1 MTIEIWS
8 DIMCPFCYIGKRN
21 FESALDQI
29 NGKENVQIIW
39 KSFQLDPTIP
49 ENFDEKINVYQY
61 LADRKGMSY
70 EQSVRLHESVVR
82 TAKEAGLTYNFDKA
96 IIANSFNAHRLI
108 QLAKE
113 KGLGDQAEERL
124 FVAYF
129 TEGRDFGDS
138 AELVKLGTDI
148 GLTEKEV
155 NDALTNDIYA
165 KKVRQDIYEAQTI
178 GIRAV
183 PSFIFNRRY
192 AVTGAQ
198 PPHVFLQTLEKSY
211 EEWKE
216 LDPSVL

>member
-21 FESALDQI
+21 FESALNQFERKDNI
-29 NGKENVQIIW
+29 QIIW
-39 KSFQLDPTIP
+39 KSFQLDPAIP
-49 ENFDEKINVYQY
+49 EHFGQKINVYQY
-61 LADRKGMSY
+61 LAERKGMSY

-96 IIANSFNAHRLI
+96 IVANSFNAHRVI
-108 QLAKE
+108 QLAKDN
-113 KGLGDQAEERL
+113 GLGDQAEERFFL
-124 FVAYF
+124 AYF
-129 TEGRDFGDS
+129 TEGRDLGDT
-138 AELVKLGTDI
+138 AELVALGNDI
-148 GLTEKEV
+148 GLTEPEV
-155 NDALTNDIYA
+155 RTALNDDAYA

-198 PPHVFLQTLEKSY
+198 PPHIFLQTLKKSFS
-211 EEWKE
+211 EWKE
-216 LDPSVL
+216 LNPSIY

>member
-1 MTIEIWS
+1 
-8 DIMCPFCYIGKRN
+8 MCPFCYIGKRN
-21 FESALDQI
+21 FETALKQFE
-29 NGKENVQIIW
+29 GKDNIQIIW

-49 ENFDEKINVYQY
+49 ETFDEKMNVYEY

-82 TAKEAGLTYNFDKA
+82 TAREAGLTYNFDKA
-96 IIANSFNAHRLI
+96 IVANSFNAHRLI

-113 KGLGDQAEERL
+113 KGLGDEAEERL
-124 FVAYF
+124 FLAYF
-129 TEGRDFGDS
+129 TEGKDFGDP
-138 AELVKLGTDI
+138 AELINLGTGI
-148 GLTEKEV
+148 GLTEAEV
-155 NDALTNDIYA
+155 NEALTNDIYA

-198 PPHVFLQTLEKSY
+198 PPYVFLQTLQQSY
-211 EEWKE
+211 AEWKE
-216 LDPSVL
+216 LNASAVNQV

>member
-21 FESALDQI
+21 FESALDQFK
-29 NGKENVQIIW
+29 GKENVQIIW

-124 FVAYF
+124 FLAYLQK
-129 TEGRDFGDS
+129 EGIL
-138 AELVKLGTDI
+138 ATPQ
-148 GLTEKEV
+148 
-155 NDALTNDIYA
+155 N
-165 KKVRQDIYEAQTI
+165 
-178 GIRAV
+178 
-183 PSFIFNRRY
+183 
-192 AVTGAQ
+192 
-198 PPHVFLQTLEKSY
+198 
-211 EEWKE
+211 W
-216 LDPSVL
+216 